1 MADRQVGISVK
12 ATVNDSQ
19 LMSLKDTFRGVTRGM
34 GNDMDELSARTQKY
48 LENLRR
54 AQEVGV
60 TPAYRQQLLR
70 QQEEL
75 KQSIDARIR
84 EIKREGD
91 ESIAQLDRQILA
103 TKRFVYD
110 RQQLLKQ
117 SGIGDDERGR
127 LRQEIAQQ
135 QAELR
140 RLQLEKQQVLQAQRE
155 QMIPAGQ
162 LREQV
167 QATGSTL
174 RELPTAMFAGAGAKL
189 GGLLKTG
196 AALFGLGSIAQQVA
210 QGIQGAIATQTELG
224 DLAKRVKDAN
234 ETYREFQLRV
244 LQVGDALG
252 YTNEE
257 MRQLSQQ
264 AAALVGA
271 RAFQTTMETAAG
283 FARAYGLQAPFVTQ
297 VLGQMFQAG
306 VTGGVTAQMRPQDF
320 VAMLAEAI
328 ESGRM
333 AGREEELIR
342 SIEDLVAATQRT
354 LVTPPNLQAMFEVLT
369 TLNQSGIQ
377 GLTGERGA
385 QLLNQLSQGIMQP
398 GGGEAGEL
406 AMFQAL
412 NAGGVGLDYYKYRL
426 LQEQG
431 AFGTIEE
438 LNKLIP
444 NLFTPEEVER
454 FGKRTNLEAIMEWL
468 ASGRLPLPVEAER
481 ASNLLGISR
490 TQYLAL
496 RGVLMEN
503 GQFQT
508 ERLGAIRKLLGGRD
522 ITEFAPSTYRLLGR
536 LAEAQAPWQ
545 LTPIIEELRK
555 QEGVKLPENI
565 SQLPFEE
572 QKQALVEAMAGI
584 DIKTPAE
591 NIRSSIAELQRSF
604 ENLGNQFLPVLTE
617 LKKDIAALVGLL
629 TPEKSGE
636 GGGLGGIG
644 RSLLGL
650 PGFMADLAQS
660 GPGGLL
666 ADIGIGYGLFKL
678 GQGGWRTG
686 RKVIEMGK
694 SAAPWLQ
701 KGMEVMKEG
710 AGRAAGAAEKAAE
723 AAGKGAK
730 AAAPWL
736 SRISGI
742 VGPILGELAP
752 WLGVEASRRSDLEM
766 AVSVREKLVNGTP
779 LSREEQQWWSRVE
792 QNLKTYYRTDNSLE
806 ALDQYIAYLSGMGIT
821 NWGIKM
827 SPELQKKSE
836 EINRQQQEESRA
848 YARKW
853 WQDRWQ
859 GIKRFFGFGVSTS
872 GSYELQGDLLSA
884 RQQAGMIMP
893 ASWSAGNISMLLAKV
908 RLQLNMEVIILT
920 QRISMLRQLLA
931 AILVAVLIWVTG
943 CGTKESKPEPMAAPM
958 AAPSG
963 QSIPQNEEVKGKDAG
978 EKAAPAVNPARETKI
993 FLSTVLMYLEGARGR
1008 AVQVIDLIPEVNAG
1022 AIPVSSFVNQVR
1034 KAETDIKDMQ
1044 RLMATDLASLK
1055 GKLGKDYPGEI
1066 EEISSVASRALA
1078 GYANGLAKMREAA
1091 AWPSKES
1098 WDDVTKAFAEA
1109 TALYNQAGERIEKH
1123 QQK

>member
-1 MADRQVGISVK
+1 
-12 ATVNDSQ
+12 
-19 LMSLKDTFRGVTRGM
+19 
-34 GNDMDELSARTQKY
+34 
-48 LENLRR
+48 
-54 AQEVGV
+54 
-60 TPAYRQQLLR
+60 
-70 QQEEL
+70 
-75 KQSIDARIR
+75 
-84 EIKREGD
+84 
-91 ESIAQLDRQILA
+91 
-103 TKRFVYD
+103 
-110 RQQLLKQ
+110 
-117 SGIGDDERGR
+117 
-127 LRQEIAQQ
+127 
-135 QAELR
+135 
-140 RLQLEKQQVLQAQRE
+140 
-155 QMIPAGQ
+155 
-162 LREQV
+162 
-167 QATGSTL
+167 
-174 RELPTAMFAGAGAKL
+174 
-189 GGLLKTG
+189 
-196 AALFGLGSIAQQVA
+196 
-210 QGIQGAIATQTELG
+210 
-224 DLAKRVKDAN
+224 
-234 ETYREFQLRV
+234 
-244 LQVGDALG
+244 
-252 YTNEE
+252 
-257 MRQLSQQ
+257 
-264 AAALVGA
+264 
-271 RAFQTTMETAAG
+271 
-283 FARAYGLQAPFVTQ
+283 
-297 VLGQMFQAG
+297 
-306 VTGGVTAQMRPQDF
+306 
-320 VAMLAEAI
+320 
-328 ESGRM
+328 
-333 AGREEELIR
+333 
-342 SIEDLVAATQRT
+342 
-354 LVTPPNLQAMFEVLT
+354 
-369 TLNQSGIQ
+369 
-377 GLTGERGA
+377 
-385 QLLNQLSQGIMQP
+385 
-398 GGGEAGEL
+398 
-406 AMFQAL
+406 
-412 NAGGVGLDYYKYRL
+412 
-426 LQEQG
+426 
-431 AFGTIEE
+431 
-438 LNKLIP
+438 
-444 NLFTPEEVER
+444 
-454 FGKRTNLEAIMEWL
+454 MEWL
-468 ASGRLPLPVEAER
+468 ASARLPLPVEAEK

-617 LKKDIAALVGLL
+617 LKKDLTALVGLL

-686 RKVIEMGK
+686 RKAIEMGK

-701 KGMEVMKEG
+701 RGMEAMKEG

-766 AVSVREKLVNGTP
+766 AVSVREKLANGTP
-779 LSREEQQWWSRVE
+779 LTDEEQIWWARVE
-792 QNLKTYYRTDNSLE
+792 QNLKTYYKTNDSLE

-893 ASWSAGNISMLLAKV
+893 ASWSAGNISMPGGFSLLPYYPAMQAPIMNVPWYGGFPPQIMTLPYFFNQVPGSGITLASLSPGQAVRPGGLFGSDIMPVEGTITSPFGMRIDPFTKEMRFHEGIDIAAPEGTPVRSTTMGIVSKV
-908 RLQLNMEVIILT
+908 IADARAGGAAGKYIEITTPDGRTVRYLHLSGVNVQVGQTVRPGDIIGQVGSTGRSTGPHLHYEVRAGGRPLNLNMLASSAGVILAGGATSATPNLTPNLIGQLNPSEAADQARYFYGAKYAQDLMSLGYLAYPGFIGSYSGNTLTAGVERWRPLVTQIAAKYGVSPDEILQIIQAESGGNPRAVSPAGAKGLM
-920 QRISMLRQLLA
+920 QIMDKYHAISNPFDPEENIRVGTRFYANLLQEFGGDRAAALA
-931 AILVAVLIWVTG
+931 A
-943 CGTKESKPEPMAAPM
+943 
-958 AAPSG
+958 
-963 QSIPQNEEVKGKDAG
+963 
-978 EKAAPAVNPARETKI
+978 
-993 FLSTVLMYLEGARGR
+993 Y
-1008 AVQVIDLIPEVNAG
+1008 NAG
-1022 AIPVSSFVNQVR
+1022 AGRVRQAMRRAGSESFAAYERYLPEETRNYVRRILAMGSPAPVQ
-1034 KAETDIKDMQ
+1034 Q
-1044 RLMATDLASLK
+1044 
-1055 GKLGKDYPGEI
+1055 
-1066 EEISSVASRALA
+1066 A
-1078 GYANGLAKMREAA
+1078 GLSTQAPSWLTTAA
-1091 AWPSKES
+1091 ATIPAQLMRQSMA
-1098 WDDVTKAFAEA
+1098 VTFDPV
-1109 TALYNQAGERIEKH
+1109 RISLDLPGGQTREVAVQPRVKDPY
-1123 QQK
+1123 QGVNYSVLI

>member
-12 ATVNDSQ
+12 ATVNDRQ

-54 AQEVGV
+54 AQEVGA
-60 TPAYRQQLLR
+60 TPAYRQQLR
-70 QQEEL
+70 QQQLEL
-75 KQSIDARIR
+75 KQSIDARLR
-84 EIKREGD
+84 GIKREGD
-91 ESIAQLDRQILA
+91 EAVAQINRQILA

-522 ITEFAPSTYRLLGR
+522 ITEFAP
-536 LAEAQAPWQ
+536 
-545 LTPIIEELRK
+545 
-555 QEGVKLPENI
+555 
-565 SQLPFEE
+565 
-572 QKQALVEAMAGI
+572 
-584 DIKTPAE
+584 
-591 NIRSSIAELQRSF
+591 
-604 ENLGNQFLPVLTE
+604 
-617 LKKDIAALVGLL
+617 
-629 TPEKSGE
+629 
-636 GGGLGGIG
+636 
-644 RSLLGL
+644 
-650 PGFMADLAQS
+650 
-660 GPGGLL
+660 
-666 ADIGIGYGLFKL
+666 KL

-686 RKVIEMGK
+686 RKAIEMGK

-701 KGMEVMKEG
+701 RGMEAMKEG

-752 WLGVEASRRSDLEM
+752 WLGVEATRRSDLEM
-766 AVSVREKLVNGTP
+766 AVSVREKLANGTP
-779 LSREEQQWWSRVE
+779 LTDEEQICWARVE
-792 QNLKTYYRTDNSLE
+792 QNLKIYYKTNDSLE
-806 ALDQYIAYLSGMGIT
+806 ALDQYIVYLSGMGIT

-893 ASWSAGNISMLLAKV
+893 ASWSAGNISMPGGFSLLPYYPAM
-908 RLQLNMEVIILT
+908 Q
-920 QRISMLRQLLA
+920 
-931 AILVAVLIWVTG
+931 
-943 CGTKESKPEPMAAPM
+943 APIM
-958 AAPSG
+958 NVPWYG
-963 QSIPQNEEVKGKDAG
+963 GFPPQIMTL
-978 EKAAPAVNPARETKI
+978 PY
-993 FLSTVLMYLEGARGR
+993 F
-1008 AVQVIDLIPEVNAG
+1008 
-1022 AIPVSSFVNQVR
+1022 FNQVPGSGI
-1034 KAETDIKDMQ
+1034 T
-1044 RLMATDLASLK
+1044 LASLSPGQAVRPGGLFGSDIMPVEGTITSPFGMRIDPFTK
-1055 GKLGKDYPGEI
+1055 EMRFHEGVDIAAPEGTPVRSTTMGIVSKVIADARAGGAAGKYIEI
-1066 EEISSVASRALA
+1066 TTPDGRTVRSCI
-1078 GYANGLAKMREAA
+1078 
-1091 AWPSKES
+1091 
-1098 WDDVTKAFAEA
+1098 
-1109 TALYNQAGERIEKH
+1109 
-1123 QQK
+1123 